1 MFCDSTIGFCGDT
14 RWRAR
19 RPSTRPDDKGAL
31 GSADPQRVDRASAY
45 AKARRG
51 KNTISSATIQEE
63 KMVQREDGEQTS
75 DDVREEQL
83 DEAGRDSFP
92 ASDPPSQAAPIG
104 DEKPDE
110 ISTKE

>member
-1 MFCDSTIGFCGDT
+1 
-14 RWRAR
+14 
-19 RPSTRPDDKGAL
+19 
-31 GSADPQRVDRASAY
+31 
-45 AKARRG
+45 
-51 KNTISSATIQEE
+51 
-63 KMVQREDGEQTS
+63 MVQREDGEQTS